1 MSAPGTNTA
10 YVKQITDVGVA
21 IVTLDHHPV
30 NSLSAQVHNAMAD
43 CRDELHDAVVAGTV
57 SAVVLV
63 GAGRAFCAGADI
75 SQQGSAP
82 PVERRR
88 QEPLDP
94 ANPAARYFE
103 DLGVPCVA
111 GIHSFAL
118 GGGLELAL
126 SCQYRVLAADAR
138 VGLPEVNIGILPGG
152 QGTQRLPRLIGVDA
166 ALECITSGR
175 HIPAEE
181 AFQLGIVDQIVQ
193 PGNDARVAVEA
204 AAVSL
209 ATAKIGIGMEELQQ
223 RCISRMPAPEL
234 DNAALE
240 SWMAAVQSERF
251 GEPAPINIVNAVRAS
266 CTSDS
271 FAAGVQIE
279 AENMAPL
286 MGSPEAFALR
296 HLFFSERAFLRG
308 GESAIPVQTLIDS
321 VTKQPRFHAT
331 PTIPVG
337 ASEEKIEQLLFP
349 AVQDAMQL
357 LAESPSTAPDDIDVA
372 YTQGLGFPRY
382 LGGPIWW
389 AKSLGLERL
398 RAGLERQG
406 VAVIPMLAGAVKFE
420 DVLKPKL

>member
-1 MSAPGTNTA
+1 
-10 YVKQITDVGVA
+10 
-21 IVTLDHHPV
+21 
-30 NSLSAQVHNAMAD
+30 
-43 CRDELHDAVVAGTV
+43 
-57 SAVVLV
+57 
-63 GAGRAFCAGADI
+63 
-75 SQQGSAP
+75 
-82 PVERRR
+82 
-88 QEPLDP
+88 
-94 ANPAARYFE
+94 
-103 DLGVPCVA
+103 
-111 GIHSFAL
+111 
-118 GGGLELAL
+118 
-126 SCQYRVLAADAR
+126 
-138 VGLPEVNIGILPGG
+138 
-152 QGTQRLPRLIGVDA
+152 
-166 ALECITSGR
+166 
-175 HIPAEE
+175 
-181 AFQLGIVDQIVQ
+181 
-193 PGNDARVAVEA
+193 
-204 AAVSL
+204 
-209 ATAKIGIGMEELQQ
+209 
-223 RCISRMPAPEL
+223 MPAPEL

-251 GEPAPINIVNAVRAS
+251 GEPAPVNIVNAVRAS

-321 VTKQPRFHAT
+321 VTNQPRFHAT

-398 RAGLERQG
+398 RGGLERQG